1 MTTKGNRMK
10 TFISP
15 AAAAFAVGFI
25 SAFTTGIAT
34 NAHADSV
41 NWDAIAQCES
51 GGNWHINTGNGY
63 YGGLQFSLSTWH
75 ANGGS
80 GNPANASRSEQIR
93 VAENVL
99 GSQGIEAWPVC
110 GKQAYS
116 SSRQSTGSS
125 SAHKRSHVEKPV
137 KQSYKPAESRQATR
151 TNATCSDV
159 SWGPYTV
166 KSGDTLSAIAR
177 KFTKQF
183 SHTVTWPMIYKDS
196 DNSKTLTQGP
206 DKIYPKEV
214 ICIPFGLNDPQ
225 MH

>member
-1 MTTKGNRMK
+1 MNK
-10 TFISP
+10 TFTIP
-15 AAAAFAVGFI
+15 AVVFAVGFTA
-25 SAFTTGIAT
+25 AFTTGMTTEAR
-34 NAHADSV
+34 ADSV

-63 YGGLQFSLSTWH
+63 YGGLQFSHSTWNGYAGH
-75 ANGGS
+75 AN
-80 GNPANASRSEQIR
+80 ADTASKSQQIARAEQ
-93 VAENVL
+93 VL
-99 GSQGIEAWPVC
+99 GTQGIEAWPVC
-110 GKQAYS
+110 GKLAYS
-116 SSRQSTGSS
+116 SSRHSTGSS
-125 SAHKRSHVEKPV
+125 SAQKRSHVEKPV
-137 KQSYKPAESRQATR
+137 KQSYKPAESRQTTR

-183 SHTVTWPMIYKDS
+183 GHPVTWPMIYKDS